1 MNAWLKHQ
9 VRHSV
14 TAGIGSDEPILPDK
28 MQSMQS
34 RKQVGVIS
42 ISKANAIAMEH
53 HGTIGCYSG
62 KWLHV
67 NSKTLD
73 IWTIVAP
80 CDLWLSHLI
89 CDLFASRKSQGLR
102 RAAPVPAGRRAV
114 GAILPLSFGS
124 DGGVVELIISDFQGT
139 K

>member
-1 MNAWLKHQ
+1 M
-9 VRHSV
+9 
-14 TAGIGSDEPILPDK
+14 
-28 MQSMQS
+28 
-34 RKQVGVIS
+34 
-42 ISKANAIAMEH
+42 
-53 HGTIGCYSG
+53 
-62 KWLHV
+62 
-67 NSKTLD
+67 
-73 IWTIVAP
+73 AP
-80 CDLWLSHLI
+80 CDFWLSHLI